1 MNIVYS
7 SSEYYFKPTLVSV
20 FSLLEN
26 SSKNH
31 TIFLLSS
38 GVSDESKLAFI
49 ELVQSMGS
57 IPEIL
62 EIDLLLESKA
72 IEFKLP
78 KMRNNYSTYAR
89 LFLSEII
96 DVESVL
102 LIDSDT
108 LVVGEIEDIVDEVTD
123 DGVMFAVRD
132 FVISNKHSRHE
143 DAELRNS

>member
-7 SSEYYFKPTLVSV
+7 SSEYYLKPTLVSV
-20 FSLLEN
+20 LACLKIRSR
-26 SSKNH
+26 SH

-38 GVSDESKLAFI
+38 GVSDKSKLAFTN
-49 ELVQSMGS
+49 LVESMGS

-62 EIDLLLESKA
+62 EIDAVLESKA
-72 IEFKLP
+72 IEFNLP

-89 LFLSEII
+89 LFLSEIL

-108 LVVGEIEDIVDEVTD
+108 LVVGEIEDD
-123 DGVMFAVRD
+123 
-132 FVISNKHSRHE
+132 S
-143 DAELRNS
+143 